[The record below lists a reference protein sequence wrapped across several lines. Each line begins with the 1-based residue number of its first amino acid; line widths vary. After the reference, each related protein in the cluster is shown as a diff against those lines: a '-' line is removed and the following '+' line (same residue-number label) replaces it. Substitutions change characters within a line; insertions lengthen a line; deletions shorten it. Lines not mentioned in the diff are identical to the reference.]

1 MKTTSE
7 QLLESLLSM
16 GFGEGSPP
24 VRMVR
29 QQIESQQAS
38 TKGARLSYY
47 ASAEAIRKI
56 QATREETGDSLS
68 GAINTLILR
77 K

>member
-29 QQIESQQAS
+29 QQIDQQAS

-47 ASAEAIRKI
+47 ASADAIRAI
-56 QATREETGDSLS
+56 QAHRDETGNSLS
-68 GAINTLILR
+68 GAINSLILR